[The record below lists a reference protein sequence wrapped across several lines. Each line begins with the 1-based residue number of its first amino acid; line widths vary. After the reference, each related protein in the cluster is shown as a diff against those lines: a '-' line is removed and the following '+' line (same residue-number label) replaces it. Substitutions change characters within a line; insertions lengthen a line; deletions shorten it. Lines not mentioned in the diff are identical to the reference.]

1 MMDNKSPF
9 FPSDPGSEPGRENPE
24 ASGNSAA
31 EKKNEGSYEVAFDAG
46 SEENTGYRQNG
57 YNAYG
62 FNANGSGSY
71 YASGSSPNSG
81 TDGSDS
87 PKSGYSPRLFD
98 KKSDRKRWSVTLLL
112 TLSIVFFTLSAIL
125 SAATILLLPK
135 ANPDY
140 TIKNPPGVS
149 ETLLPWV
156 NPGELDHEE
165 AGVNAAAKASDSVV
179 MIAATSQNSTSNG
192 SGLIW
197 ASNSSVSYSYILTC
211 HHVIEGQD
219 EIKVT
224 LNNNASYYAELVGSD
239 PRTDIAILRIEASGL
254 PAVVLPSEDS
264 SLHVGQSVIAI
275 GNPLGTLGN
284 TVTDGMLSSLART
297 ITVEG
302 TTMEVV
308 QTSAAVNRG
317 NSGGGLF
324 DMNGQLIG
332 MVNAKVS
339 QASVEGIG
347 FAIPYSTLK
356 TIAGEIIEKGYV
368 SGRPRLGITTVEINS
383 LDSYLAAIK
392 KYPDLEAF
400 ASQKT
405 VLQSY
410 FIAGIYI
417 VDASDVLNYAEGS
430 AEFEFGD
437 RIYAIGAAQV
447 TSGEE
452 ITAAL
457 NQYAAGDSIQ
467 VTVVRRNNLVSI
479 QLTLGELGK

>member
-9 FPSDPGSEPGRENPE
+9 FPSDSGSEPGRENPE
-24 ASGNSAA
+24 ASANSAP
-31 EKKNEGSYEVAFDAG
+31 EKKNDGSYEVAFGAG
-46 SEENTGYRQNG
+46 SEENTSYSQNG

-62 FNANGSGSY
+62 FNANGSGGY
-71 YASGSSPNSG
+71 YASNGSAGGPNGSG
-81 TDGSDS
+81 SQ
-87 PKSGYSPRLFD
+87 KNGYSPRLFD
-98 KKSDRKRWSVTLLL
+98 QKNDRKHWPATLLL
-112 TLSIVFFTLSAIL
+112 TLSIVFFTLSIIF
-125 SAATILLLPK
+125 SAATILLLP
-135 ANPDY
+135 NVNSDY
-140 TIKNPPGVS
+140 TTKNQPGVS
-149 ETLLPWV
+149 ESLLPWV
-156 NPGELDHEE
+156 NPGELRDEE

-179 MIAATSQNSTSNG
+179 MIAASSQNSTSNG

-197 ASNSSVSYSYILTC
+197 ASSSSASYSYILTC
-211 HHVIEGQD
+211 HHVSEGQN
-219 EIKVT
+219 EIKIT

-264 SLHVGQSVIAI
+264 SLRVGQSVIAI

-284 TVTDGMLSSLART
+284 TVTDGILSSLART
-297 ITVEG
+297 ISVEG
-302 TTMEVV
+302 TTMEVI
-308 QTSAAVNRG
+308 QTSAAVNQG

-339 QASVEGIG
+339 QTVAEGIG
-347 FAIPYSTLK
+347 FAIPYPTLK

-383 LDSYLAAIK
+383 LESYLAAIK

-410 FIAGIYI
+410 FISGIYV
-417 VDASDVLNYAEGS
+417 VDASDVLSYAEGS

-467 VTVVRRNNLVSI
+467 ITVVRRNSLVSI